1 MIEPVLVV
9 TDTSAVL
16 ARYGG
21 QSLPYGLERATC
33 LGCIKA
39 LRGLHGGE
47 KPDND

>member
-9 TDTSAVL
+9 TDMSAVL
-16 ARYGG
+16 ARDGG
-21 QSLPYGLERATC
+21 RSLLYWLERATC

-47 KPDND
+47 KVGND